1 MASYCCVLGQ
11 NTYALGLSFLTYKDY
26 ISYPTAFF
34 SGLNVITSMKV
45 PCKYWYLEVHFLTLF
60 YTVPLFA
67 ERIPSS
73 TLIWGSLQ
81 RLDCGALNNL
91 QKLIRQLFPDLCV
104 QLYCTKENTFPL
116 SIKSAVCGKIYQGPA
131 VLSDKVRASGFH
143 SSWKVALVC
152 VSLLLVCVCFLFVC
166 FVLFS
171 SLTA

>member
-1 MASYCCVLGQ
+1 MSLGRTHTLWASVSSPIKI
-11 NTYALGLSFLTYKDY
+11 TSAT
-26 ISYPTAFF
+26 PTEFY
-34 SGLNVITSMKV
+34 SGLNIITSMKV
-45 PCKYWYLEVHFLTLF
+45 PCEYWYLEVHFLTLL
-60 YTVPLFA
+60 YTVPLFT

-91 QKLIRQLFPDLCV
+91 QKLIRQLFRDLCV

-131 VLSDKVRASGFH
+131 GLSDKVRAFGFH

-152 VSLLLVCVCFLFVC
+152 VSLLVCVLFVC
-166 FVLFS
+166 LFWFFFP